1 MAKNKSGIDIQEKD
15 TKVKSKS
22 KKTKVKD
29 EPLESKVSQVATCNC
44 QVAEPL
50 DDVKVVGDNVKV
62 DVEQSLIAASKLAE
76 IDCRSYNHSDVV
88 GGYIRRKRSI

>member
-1 MAKNKSGIDIQEKD
+1 MAKSKDNIQETD

-22 KKTKVKD
+22 KKSKVKD
-29 EPLESKVSQVATCNC
+29 EPLESKVSQVT
-44 QVAEPL
+44 EPL
-50 DDVKVVGDNVKV
+50 DSVQIDV
-62 DVEQSLIAASKLAE
+62 E